1 MPSDSASCA
10 ATLNS
15 AAAATQENTISA
27 ASRLHA
33 GSTAFRA
40 TARAM
45 FVGGFCTFSMLY
57 SMQPLMPMFAHD
69 FALSP
74 AAASSVLS
82 VPTTGLALALIPASF
97 LADKVGRKPVMNIAL
112 SLAALL
118 MLLAAFAPSFQ
129 QFLYLRAIFG
139 VVLAGLPAVAMAYLS
154 EEVEP
159 LSLGHSIGLYIA
171 GNALGGMSGRFLAAV
186 IADHF
191 GWRAAV
197 LALGVLGVAGAIEFW
212 RSLPDS
218 RHFKPVPLNLAEL
231 RRDVTSHFADGGLPW
246 LFLSAFLFMGCFVSL
261 YNYLGFR
268 LLAAPFNLSH
278 SVLGFVFSLY
288 MVGIWASA
296 WVGRM
301 ADRFGRRNML
311 WLMVLLMAAGLVC
324 TLADSLWLM
333 VPGIALFT
341 FGFFGGHSVAS
352 SWIGRRAQRGKA
364 LASAFYLT
372 AYYLGS
378 SVVGSFSGLLWGMGK
393 WNGVAAMIALGLVM
407 LLLIALRLRKLEP
420 LAV

>member
-1 MPSDSASCA
+1 
-10 ATLNS
+10 
-15 AAAATQENTISA
+15 
-27 ASRLHA
+27 
-33 GSTAFRA
+33 
-40 TARAM
+40 
-45 FVGGFCTFSMLY
+45 
-57 SMQPLMPMFAHD
+57 
-69 FALSP
+69 
-74 AAASSVLS
+74 
-82 VPTTGLALALIPASF
+82 
-97 LADKVGRKPVMNIAL
+97 
-112 SLAALL
+112 
-118 MLLAAFAPSFQ
+118 
-129 QFLYLRAIFG
+129 
-139 VVLAGLPAVAMAYLS
+139 MAYLS

-197 LALGVLGVAGAIEFW
+197 LALGVLGVVGAIEFW

-231 RRDVTSHFADGGLPW
+231 RRDVGSHFADGGLPW
-246 LFLSAFLFMGCFVSL
+246 LYVCAFLFMGCFVSL

-311 WLMVLLMAAGLVC
+311 WLMVLLMAAGLAS
-324 TLADSLWLM
+324 TLSDSLWLM

-352 SWIGRRAQRGKA
+352 SWIGRRAAWQGA
-364 LASAFYLT
+364 
-372 AYYLGS
+372 G
-378 SVVGSFSGLLWGMGK
+378 VGLLPYRLLSGFQCG
-393 WNGVAAMIALGLVM
+393 GLLLRLAVGYGQVERRGGDDCAGPADVAADCPEAAQAGAAGGLVFWP
-407 LLLIALRLRKLEP
+407 ICT
-420 LAV
+420 

>member
-1 MPSDSASCA
+1 
-10 ATLNS
+10 
-15 AAAATQENTISA
+15 
-27 ASRLHA
+27 
-33 GSTAFRA
+33 
-40 TARAM
+40 M

-57 SMQPLMPMFAHD
+57 SMQPLMPMFAQD

-118 MLLAAFAPSFQ
+118 MLLAAFPASAVSLSARHF
-129 QFLYLRAIFG
+129 RRGAG
-139 VVLAGLPAVAMAYLS
+139 GLPAVAMAYLS

-231 RRDVTSHFADGGLPW
+231 RRDVGSHFADGGLPW
-246 LFLSAFLFMGCFVSL
+246 LFLCAFLFMGCFVSL

-311 WLMVLLMAAGLVC
+311 WLMVVLMAAGLVC

-393 WNGVAAMIALGLVM
+393 WNGVAAMIALGC
-407 LLLIALRLRKLEP
+407 
-420 LAV
+420 

>member
-1 MPSDSASCA
+1 
-10 ATLNS
+10 
-15 AAAATQENTISA
+15 
-27 ASRLHA
+27 
-33 GSTAFRA
+33 
-40 TARAM
+40 M

-57 SMQPLMPMFAHD
+57 SMQPLMPMFAQD

-118 MLLAAFAPSFQ
+118 MLLAAFAQLSAVSLSARHFRRGAGWP
-129 QFLYLRAIFG
+129 ACG
-139 VVLAGLPAVAMAYLS
+139 GHGLP
-154 EEVEP
+154 ERRVEP

-197 LALGVLGVAGAIEFW
+197 LALAVLGIAGAIEFW

-231 RRDVTSHFADGGLPW
+231 RRDVGSHFADGGLPW
-246 LFLSAFLFMGCFVSL
+246 LFLSAFLFMGFCQPVQLPGFPLAGRALQPQSQRAGLCVL
-261 YNYLGFR
+261 AVHGGHLGLGLGGAHGRPLWPPHVVADGGADGCRAGVHAGGFAVADGAGHRAVYLR
-268 LLAAPFNLSH
+268 LLWWPFGGQQL
-278 SVLGFVFSLY
+278 
-288 MVGIWASA
+288 
-296 WVGRM
+296 
-301 ADRFGRRNML
+301 DRPPCATRQG
-311 WLMVLLMAAGLVC
+311 AGLGV
-324 TLADSLWLM
+324 LPDGLLS
-333 VPGIALFT
+333 
-341 FGFFGGHSVAS
+341 GF
-352 SWIGRRAQRGKA
+352 QRG
-364 LASAFYLT
+364 
-372 AYYLGS
+372 
-378 SVVGSFSGLLWGMGK
+378 GSFSGLLWGMGK
-393 WNGVAAMIALGLVM
+393 WNGVAAMIALGLLA

>member
-1 MPSDSASCA
+1 M
-10 ATLNS
+10 LK
-15 AAAATQENTISA
+15 
-27 ASRLHA
+27 RLIRDR
-33 GSTAFRA
+33 GGV
-40 TARAM
+40 AM
-45 FVGGFCTFSMLY
+45 VEF
-57 SMQPLMPMFAHD
+57 
-69 FALSP
+69 
-74 AAASSVLS
+74 
-82 VPTTGLALALIPASF
+82 ALALP
-97 LADKVGRKPVMNIAL
+97 
-112 SLAALL
+112 L
-118 MLLAAFAPSFQ
+118 ML
-129 QFLYLRAIFG
+129 
-139 VVLAGLPAVAMAYLS
+139 
-154 EEVEP
+154 
-159 LSLGHSIGLYIA
+159 
-171 GNALGGMSGRFLAAV
+171 
-186 IADHF
+186 
-191 GWRAAV
+191 
-197 LALGVLGVAGAIEFW
+197 
-212 RSLPDS
+212 
-218 RHFKPVPLNLAEL
+218 
-231 RRDVTSHFADGGLPW
+231 T
-246 LFLSAFLFMGCFVSL
+246 LFMGCFVSL

-311 WLMVLLMAAGLVC
+311 WLMVVLMAAGLVC

-393 WNGVAAMIALGLVM
+393 WNGVAAMIALGLLA